1 MAQTEVVSD
10 KVVAPAG
17 RLAGKVALITG
28 GTRGIGFAVAKA
40 YAREGA
46 KLVIVGRQSSELKTA
61 LQILK
66 ELGSDVTAAKVDLNG
81 REACEGLYTA
91 AIRSYG
97 KIDILVN
104 NAAVLGPRLPL
115 LNYPASDWADVMR
128 TNVDTVFWLTKATLG
143 SMIPMNTGSI
153 INVISGLAHG
163 GRANW
168 GAYSVSKAAVLNLTE
183 VLAEEVKPY
192 NIRVNAINPGA
203 TRTMMRAEAFPK
215 EDPQTLP
222 NPEDIVNSFIYLATD
237 VSKGVTGQAFE
248 AQDWVGQS
256 F

>member
-1 MAQTEVVSD
+1 MAQAAVLSE

-17 RLAGKVALITG
+17 RLKGKVALVTG

-40 YAREGA
+40 YAQEGA
-46 KLVIVGRQSSELKTA
+46 KLIIAGRQSSELKLA
-61 LQILK
+61 IQILK
-66 ELGSDVTAAKVDLNG
+66 EMGADATAAKVDLNS

-97 KIDILVN
+97 KIDVLVN
-104 NAAVLGPRLPL
+104 NAAVLGPRLPII
-115 LNYPASDWADVMR
+115 NYPADDWSQVMR
-128 TNVDTVFWLTKATLG
+128 TNVDVVYWLSKAALG
-143 SMIPMNTGSI
+143 SMIPLNTGSI

-183 VLAEEVKPY
+183 VMAEELKQY
-192 NIRVNAINPGA
+192 NVRVNAINPGA

-215 EDPQTLP
+215 EDPATLP
-222 NPEDIVNSFIYLATD
+222 TPEDIVNPFIYLASD
-237 VSKGVTGQAFE
+237 VAKGVSGQAFE
-248 AQDWVGQS
+248 AKDWIGQT